1 MFAGSIFYKA
11 ADGEIKELTA
21 GFLREKVLKKKN
33 AIGAEDLE
41 DLVRVMAYYIQSRDE
56 KELIREDDVDR
67 LLQKLLPET
76 EGEALLVGSVP
87 AGRMWLEEYLERRS
101 PGLPD
106 PVRKTVAARLS
117 GTLSHLREAGLK
129 EILPETLDQLCQEQL
144 RSMGFGFASSQRL
157 VFPLEEILAIYSR
170 FSPFQA
176 GDYFNEI
183 VNIYLYNH
191 FFLDEEVRSLETE
204 GILARQQQPSFFRVD
219 RLDLFDAPGRES
231 RESSELALLNIF
243 YSRARYDAFSG
254 ENKALYRHGEGDRD
268 AQRIVSGERFL
279 PWEEGILAFTFIS
292 HENYSLFS
300 LDESGFPVYPSCYNA
315 QISLP
320 LCMGRPLEER
330 LALMDRM
337 AGALNRFYRKYSE
350 YFYLV
355 DLLRGR
361 HLYMNLYLDRDDP
374 SYDGLLASY
383 LKRAL
388 DNERIRVVLNNSS
401 GTLEKI
407 KRTPVSREGFP
418 LELTL
423 DPEQWNEKAW
433 RYCRKNAV
441 YMVSFE
447 KTKGGL

>member
-21 GFLREKVLKKKN
+21 GFLRKKVLSKKSV
-33 AIGAEDLE
+33 IGPEDLE
-41 DLVRVMAYYIQSRDE
+41 DLVRVMAYYIQSRDD

-76 EGEALLVGSVP
+76 EGETLLVGTAP
-87 AGRMWLEEYLERRS
+87 AGKVWLEEYLGRRA
-101 PGLPD
+101 PGLPE

-117 GTLSHLREAGLK
+117 GTLRHLREAGLR
-129 EILPETLDQLCQEQL
+129 EILPETLDQLSQEQL
-144 RSMGFGFASSQRL
+144 RSMGFGFSSSQRL

-191 FFLDEEVRSLETE
+191 FFLDEEIRDLESE
-204 GILARQQQPSFFRVD
+204 GILARQQPSFFRVD
-219 RLDLFDAPGRES
+219 RLDLFDTPDRES
-231 RESSELALLNIF
+231 RESGELALLNIF
-243 YSRARYDAFSG
+243 YSRASYDAFPG
-254 ENKALYRHGEGDRD
+254 ENKALYRHGPGDRD
-268 AQRIVSGERFL
+268 ARRILSGERFL

-320 LCMGRPLEER
+320 LCMARPLEER

-374 SYDGLLASY
+374 SYDALLATY

-388 DNERIRVVLNNSS
+388 DNEMIRVVLTNSS
-401 GTLEKI
+401 GTLEKM
-407 KRTPVSREGFP
+407 KRIPVSREGFP
-418 LELTL
+418 VELTL
-423 DPEQWNEKAW
+423 DPEQWDEKAW
-433 RYCRKNAV
+433 RYCRKNDV
-441 YMVSFE
+441 YMVLFE
-447 KTKGGL
+447 KT

>member
-21 GFLREKVLKKKN
+21 GFLRDKVRGKKSG
-33 AIGAEDLE
+33 IGPEDLE

-56 KELIREDDVDR
+56 RELIREEDVDR

-76 EGEALLVGSVP
+76 EGETLLVGQNT
-87 AGRMWLEEYLERRS
+87 AGKAWLEEYLERRA
-101 PGLPD
+101 PGLPE
-106 PVRKTVAARLS
+106 PVRKTVASRLT
-117 GTLSHLREAGLK
+117 GTLGHLREAGLR

-144 RSMGFGFASSQRL
+144 RSMGFGFSSAQRL

-176 GDYFNEI
+176 GDYFSEI

-191 FFLDEEVRSLETE
+191 FFMDDEVRALESQ
-204 GILARQQQPSFFRVD
+204 GILTRKEPSFFRVD
-219 RLDLFDAPGRES
+219 RLDLFDAPREES

-254 ENKALYRHGEGDRD
+254 ENKALYRHGDGDKD
-268 AQRIVSGERFL
+268 ARRIVSGEHFI
-279 PWEEGILAFTFIS
+279 PWDERILAFTFIS

-315 QISLP
+315 KVSLP
-320 LCMGRPLEER
+320 LCMEKPLDER
-330 LALMDRM
+330 LALLDRM
-337 AGALNRFYRKYSE
+337 AAALNRFYRKYSE

-355 DLLRGR
+355 DMLKGR

-374 SYDGLLASY
+374 LYDGLLANY

-388 DNERIRVVLNNSS
+388 DNEMIRVVLYNST
-401 GTLEKI
+401 GTLEKMRRI
-407 KRTPVSREGFP
+407 PVSGEGFP
-418 LELTL
+418 VELTL
-423 DPEQWNEKAW
+423 DPEKWDEKAW
-433 RYCRKNAV
+433 RYCRKNGV
-441 YMVSFE
+441 YMVTFE
-447 KTKGGL
+447 KT